1 MENATSG
8 TPIQPDA
15 SSVTVPPIPAS
26 YMPVSPNRQAPSIS
40 STPNSGLDRSA
51 PADST
56 SIVAASVSRKMPS
69 EVLVPPGGVRST
81 VSAAA
86 VQAAPSMVSAV
97 AAPLSR
103 ARNAKMP
110 ASAWRGATNA
120 STITVSLLACAS
132 GTHFNSSAVS
142 RMVPTPKARKPS
154 GRLLATG
161 RSTILVIASGVSSPR
176 TPSP

>member
-1 MENATSG
+1 MSSRISGWPPPAGLSGHVRPSHGIRRFLRTRGATG
-8 TPIQPDA
+8 A
-15 SSVTVPPIPAS
+15 V
-26 YMPVSPNRQAPSIS
+26 R
-40 STPNSGLDRSA
+40 
-51 PADST
+51 
-56 SIVAASVSRKMPS
+56 AAGR
-69 EVLVPPGGVRST
+69 GGVRST
-81 VSAAA
+81 VSAIA

-97 AAPLSR
+97 AAPLSQ
-103 ARNAKMP
+103 AMNAKMP

-120 STITVSLLACAS
+120 STSTISVLACAS

-161 RSTILVIASGVSSPR
+161 RSTILVIASAVSSSR